1 MGWTLETAVEALNKL
16 LSASTYNELQLY
28 EQVLSDQGV
37 SIGDDYVETVG
48 RQKVLLLIKQQFQA
62 TQGPSVVLSGW
73 YGSGKT
79 TVMRRIIKDFVSG
92 ELTYGA
98 IQVDPI
104 EIRLN
109 EQNTMNLFL
118 ASLFNSILLLTGEDW
133 LVETYRKKQQLLDV
147 PELDGQSAD
156 AIRISLQR
164 LPISRVES
172 VVEFL
177 EEVFREYK
185 RYSNGK
191 RVVCLVID
199 ELENITMAA
208 QQPEATDY
216 NKLVRLL
223 QIFLDNAAREYID
236 NPANRHSP
244 FVLVIF
250 SVLQLS
256 ELEASRW
263 LRQDT
268 ADRCASI
275 HRDINLT
282 PATAEFLMKSMLRIY
297 LTGVMEAACNDTTD
311 GRLHTWKQQIQS
323 ASKLDDPLYTYPIT
337 PEVHLFISRRIL
349 IATPV
354 TAVIRR
360 YRAYQITILTLL
372 KNWAGEKPIDMR
384 FVVAQSEPLRFA
396 LAEYADGVEI
406 RNIIDSTA
414 IGNLIKDKFKRLKS
428 GQIYEMTR
436 ITEAAITRTV
446 APVVNVSWR
455 NIEMLTGGKSTVTEA
470 VFPEILK
477 IISQANVPGWT
488 ASADMLSLEISTIIE
503 QLGTPATPISE
514 EETIEELLQS
524 TALQRGSNTLIHL
537 LYQSIADDQ
546 TFDENRSNMDDKQ
559 ILHVVKRREPLVE
572 EYLLAFDSDRQLIQK
587 LQSESIGLIPGILF
601 TERVG
606 APAQELPF
614 NISVLLPQP
623 LDKHRA
629 KYADNIRKAFT
640 TGDLW
645 ERVFLPLISAIMK
658 FEQQNRYQAFQ
669 EALKVVGLFQR
680 LDLAERQAFK
690 KYQITRP
697 LLTLLFN
704 PIELSSSDNR
714 DWICSKLGFKQ
725 YHDLDPTRR
734 LTKVLSWTE
743 GKRELLLY
751 ETADEVQSKIRPRIF
766 QQVILGNKQAW
777 QQELEREWSQEWFV
791 QDFRLKPYP
800 DWPQQIR
807 DIYERVNKELIGK
820 TLSFYQIGKLL
831 FGQCQIDGLPTAVAA
846 LHLFLKLGQIHPLG
860 WKLSDDV
867 HETYEMMTVTPTD
880 VLRETKLRQTLDYM
894 SRLKNDLV
902 ICCCIAAGENRE
914 NLEVTIRWLSE
925 NERGLDDNVSVEKL
939 DAVITK
945 LGEFQRRSLP
955 QKAKPVDQQTIQKL
969 SLIYPKLGEY
979 LSQLGRIIAS
989 DGVFPLFV
997 SQEIGSLLKAIES
1010 DLEYEFICYR
1020 IGRLFSNWSKQ
1031 YDDDQPDERAL
1042 KLISDWYSQK
1052 LQPIGA
1058 WAVSKTQ
1065 EFEKRFTA
1073 KVNEI
1078 REHKV
1083 SEDLAGIRDWVQNC
1097 TCEVVLPGITPT
1109 FTSDDHQRIRSKLKV
1124 AEDSARSE
1132 ISEGAKALRGGIVQA
1147 QQIVTDPSIAIYRIE
1162 IEQKKNRMQQVLN
1175 TLEQASSRL
1184 FTSPFGQVLKSA
1196 TNETHQWA
1204 SLYSKVQQTKEQK
1217 IKSWLSDQGI
1227 TEHET
1232 KVLAQFPNV
1241 RKSIQALDKEW
1252 LDAGIDIL
1260 KKLKGG
1266 PSELL
1271 TLIAASR
1278 LLRHLEGGDQ

>member
-1 MGWTLETAVEALNKL
+1 MGWTLERAVEALNNL
-16 LSASTYNELQLY
+16 LSASTYNELQAY
-28 EQVLSDQGV
+28 EQVLGEQGV
-37 SIGDDYVETVG
+37 SIGDDYVETID
-48 RQKVLLLIKQQFQA
+48 RQKVLLSIKQQFQEA
-62 TQGPSVVLSGW
+62 QGPSVVLSGW

-79 TVMRRIIKDFVSG
+79 TVMRRIIKDFLSG

-98 IQVDPI
+98 LQVDPI

-109 EQNTMNLFL
+109 EQNTMSLFL
-118 ASLFNSILLLTGEDW
+118 ASLLNSMLSLTGEDW
-133 LVETYRKKQQLLDV
+133 IMETYRKKQQLLDL
-147 PELDGQSAD
+147 PELDGHSAD
-156 AIRISLQR
+156 AVRISLQR

-191 RVVCLVID
+191 RVVCLAID

-236 NPANRHSP
+236 NPANRRAP

-256 ELEASRW
+256 ELEASKW

-282 PATAEFLMKSMLRIY
+282 PETAEFLMKSMLRIY
-297 LTGVMEAACNDTTD
+297 LTGILDAACSDTTD

-360 YRAYQITILTLL
+360 YRAYQIAILTLL

-406 RNIIDSTA
+406 KNIIDSTA
-414 IGNLIKDKFKRLKS
+414 IGNLIKDKFKKLKS

-436 ITEAAITRTV
+436 ITEAAITRSV
-446 APVVNVSWR
+446 APVVNMSWR
-455 NIEMLTGGKSTVTEA
+455 NIEMLTGEKSTVTEA

-477 IISQANVPGWT
+477 IISQANIPGWT
-488 ASADMLSLEISTIIE
+488 ATADMLSLEISTIIE
-503 QLGTPATPISE
+503 QLGTPAKPISE

-524 TALQRGSNTLIHL
+524 TALQRGSHTLIHL
-537 LYQSIADDQ
+537 LYQSIADDK
-546 TFDENRSNMDDKQ
+546 TFDENRSNIDDKQ
-559 ILHVVKRREPLVE
+559 ILHVVKQREPLVE
-572 EYLLAFDSDRQLIQK
+572 EYLIAFDSDPQLIQK

-606 APAQELPF
+606 APDKELPF
-614 NISVLLPQP
+614 NISILLPQP

-629 KYADNIRKAFT
+629 KYVDCIRKAFT

-645 ERVFLPLISAIMK
+645 ERVFLPLINAIMK

-669 EALKVVGLFQR
+669 EALKVVALFER
-680 LDLAERQAFK
+680 LDPAERQAFK

-697 LLTLLFN
+697 LLTLLLN

-714 DWICSKLGFKQ
+714 DWIRIKLGFSQ
-725 YHDLDPTRR
+725 FHDLDPTRR
-734 LTKVLSWTE
+734 LVKILTWTE
-743 GKRELLLY
+743 GKRESLLY

-807 DIYERVNKELIGK
+807 DIYERVNKELVGK

-880 VLRETKLRQTLDYM
+880 VLRESKLRQTRDYM
-894 SRLKNDLV
+894 SKLKNHLV
-902 ICCCIAAGENRE
+902 ICCCMAAGENTE
-914 NLEVTIRWLSE
+914 NLEVTIRWLLE

-939 DAVITK
+939 DAVISK
-945 LGEFQRRSLP
+945 LRESQYPTLP
-955 QKAKPVDQQTIQKL
+955 QKAKSADQQTIQKL

-997 SQEIGSLLKAIES
+997 SQEIGSLLEAIES
-1010 DLEYEFICYR
+1010 DLEYEFICWR
-1020 IGRLFSNWSKQ
+1020 LDKLFSNWSKQ
-1031 YDDDQPDERAL
+1031 YDDDRPAERTL
-1042 KLISDWYSQK
+1042 KLASDWYSQK
-1052 LQPIGA
+1052 LQSVGG
-1058 WAVSKTQ
+1058 WATGKTQ
-1065 EFEKRFTA
+1065 EFDKLFTS
-1073 KVNEI
+1073 KVDMI
-1078 REHKV
+1078 RENKI
-1083 SEDLAGIRDWVQNC
+1083 SEDLAGIREWVNTY
-1097 TCEVVLPGITPT
+1097 TCSVVLPNTTPT
-1109 FTSDDHQRIRSKLKV
+1109 FTNDDHERIRSKLKV
-1124 AEDSARSE
+1124 EEDSARSA
-1132 ISEGAKALRGGIVQA
+1132 ISEAAKALREGITQA
-1147 QQIVTDPSIAIYRIE
+1147 QQIVGDPSIAIYKIE
-1162 IEQKKNRMQQVLN
+1162 IDQQKNRMHQVLT
-1175 TLEQASSRL
+1175 TLEQAISQM

-1196 TNETHQWA
+1196 TNETHKWA
-1204 SLYSKVQQTKEQK
+1204 TLYSKVQQTKEQK
-1217 IKSWLSDQGI
+1217 IKGWLSKEGLI
-1227 TEHET
+1227 EHEAE
-1232 KVLAQFPNV
+1232 VLAQFPNV
-1241 RKSIQALDKEW
+1241 GKSIQALDKEW
-1252 LDAGIDIL
+1252 LDAGVDVLSTL
-1260 KKLKGG
+1260 KKG
-1266 PSELL
+1266 PPELL
-1271 TLIAASR
+1271 TLLAASR
-1278 LLRHLEGGDQ
+1278 LLKYLEGGTQ